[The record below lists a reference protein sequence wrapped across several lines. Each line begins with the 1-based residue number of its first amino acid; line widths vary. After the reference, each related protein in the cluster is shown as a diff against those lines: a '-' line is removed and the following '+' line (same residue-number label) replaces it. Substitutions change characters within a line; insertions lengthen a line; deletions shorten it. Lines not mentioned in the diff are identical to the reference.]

1 MRFLVFSGCH
11 ELSRGWGTKASN
23 IHQHLRCGQS
33 LSALVLLIA
42 ERPNL
47 LRFVRVKR
55 GQDANWDLNRQGL
68 TKWTP
73 LPETRVLQESCM
85 LHIYR
90 LQEYARVISSQE
102 SQKHNSSLSLPIP
115 VPVPV
120 LLHLPTPLCL
130 SLHVCSCVPLGTS
143 GDGILS

>member
-1 MRFLVFSGCH
+1 MSVCRTLKLASNETHHITGFSLTQYIGISLEFLVFSGCH
-11 ELSRGWGTKASN
+11 ELSRVWGTKASN
-23 IHQHLRCGQS
+23 IHQHLCCGQS
-33 LSALVLLIA
+33 LSALVLLII

-90 LQEYARVISSQE
+90 LQE
-102 SQKHNSSLSLPIP
+102 
-115 VPVPV
+115 
-120 LLHLPTPLCL
+120 
-130 SLHVCSCVPLGTS
+130 SCKGHF
-143 GDGILS
+143 